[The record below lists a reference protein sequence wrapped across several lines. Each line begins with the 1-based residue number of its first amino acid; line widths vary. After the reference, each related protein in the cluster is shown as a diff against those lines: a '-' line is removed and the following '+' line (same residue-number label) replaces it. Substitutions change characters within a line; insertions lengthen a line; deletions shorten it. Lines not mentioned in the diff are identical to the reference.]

1 MDISGFWYVLIQALI
16 NVEVFTTES
25 RYIDSTVSVRL
36 HHHLRERIHAVLDP
50 AAVEWSG
57 DPVLLEPIHHC
68 RNSSARMDTKSS
80 LISGQLQS
88 TASQF
93 DNSLP
98 TRGIVSLIYL
108 VH

>member
-1 MDISGFWYVLIQALI
+1 MDVSGFWYALIQALI
-16 NVEVFTTES
+16 HVEIFTTGS
-25 RYIDSTVSVRL
+25 RSIDSTVSVSL
-36 HHHLRERIHAVLDP
+36 HHHLRERIDAVLDP

-57 DPVLLEPIHHC
+57 DPVLPEPIHHC

-80 LISGQLQS
+80 LISGELQS

-93 DNSLP
+93 NNSLP
-98 TRGIVSLIYL
+98 TRGIVSLIHL